1 MSRIIAHLISCV
13 DTMLAQII
21 IADIN
26 SKGEEISD
34 ERPSGPD
41 AEHRQPAKTLNH
53 KAQQRKRDE
62 KRRRRLALKHEE
74 SLVEYNTINHIL
86 VQNKEVE
93 DELRSKTT
101 SHSLADCSI
110 QHFLDLKP
118 VTKLYDFIHV
128 RKFLGKQFQK
138 SKLVRPG
145 QTLNKTLKGLT
156 SDQAIELRGPV
167 GHAVTHK
174 SHQQKIT

>member
-1 MSRIIAHLISCV
+1 
-13 DTMLAQII
+13 MLAQIV

-34 ERPSGPD
+34 DRPSGPD

-86 VQNKEVE
+86 VRNKEVE

-101 SHSLADCSI
+101 SHSLVDCSI

-118 VTKLYDFIHV
+118 VAKLYDFIHMYGS
-128 RKFLGKQFQK
+128 FSASNFK
-138 SKLVRPG
+138 SLS
-145 QTLNKTLKGLT
+145 LF
-156 SDQAIELRGPV
+156 DQV
-167 GHAVTHK
+167 KH
-174 SHQQKIT
+174 